1 MESRLWYVM
10 KIMLVEIPLYPKS
23 TPRINNNVVSDS
35 KHRIDRTDQR
45 FWNGT
50 DKSARTFFILYI
62 FRRLGRAVLPRG
74 TTVGGSP

>member
-1 MESRLWYVM
+1 MESRLRCVI
-10 KIMLVEIPLYPKS
+10 KIMLVEIPLYSES
-23 TPRINNNVVSDS
+23 TPRINNKVVSD
-35 KHRIDRTDQR
+35 DRADQR

-62 FRRLGRAVLPRG
+62 FRRLGRVVLLRG